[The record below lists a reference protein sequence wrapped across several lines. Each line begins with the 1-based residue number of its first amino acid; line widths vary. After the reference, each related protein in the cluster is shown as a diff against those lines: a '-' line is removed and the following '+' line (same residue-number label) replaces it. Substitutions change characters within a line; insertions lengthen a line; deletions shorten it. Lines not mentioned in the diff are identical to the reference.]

1 MSFSLAAFC
10 FKGSH
15 KRLGRSSFLTGLC
28 SIPGAPRV
36 PGPVHTSVLALPP
49 GTLCCGYPQTPWW
62 HMSWNHLSCSLLL
75 TNLGQVSSTNTWVG
89 ALIQKT
95 LLEWLT
101 LETKQLTDCS
111 TLHTARGCPGR
122 QRGLSDALAP
132 GTKTARVL
140 LLTVL
145 APPSEACLVSFTP
158 EVAPG
163 RLGPFFSLCS
173 FGGLLWQLKGL
184 RT

>member
-101 LETKQLTDCS
+101 LETKQLTGCS
-111 TLHTARGCPGR
+111 TLRGAVQAVG
-122 QRGLSDALAP
+122 
-132 GTKTARVL
+132 
-140 LLTVL
+140 
-145 APPSEACLVSFTP
+145 EASRTP
-158 EVAPG
+158 WL
-163 RLGPFFSLCS
+163 LGPRPPVSCFSRCWLLPLRPVW
-173 FGGLLWQLKGL
+173 FHLPLKWLLGGWGPSSLSVPLEASCGS
-184 RT
+184 